1 MAYLTMDQTPVSTG
15 TVTLPQTGR
24 LVADLHLAATSAPPG
39 RDTPVTLTFQGGQ
52 TYRCAVERAN
62 PQGGFHMVRLVGG
75 TGGLSKDIPE
85 KFYAGVEKKQVL
97 LDILSECGETAGDV
111 QLPGTLTFWVRPA
124 GPAHEA
130 LRALLALTPERVWRM
145 QPDGRVWVGVE
156 QWPDHARA
164 AQVDT
169 EDAARG
175 VFLCLPDPALTPGVR
190 VSLRRGEQEI
200 VKRAVRVVH
209 QLRGGGSIRVEV
221 HTGDG
226 VDQGPAGFDRAVRQA
241 MRHTDYHALLP
252 GTLLRDHGDHTC
264 DVQVLAAGWPQLVRV
279 PLLVR
284 LPGVKVKVKAGS
296 AVTVA
301 FAQGNPSQP
310 YIECQ
315 DTALLERF
323 ELTTPRGQRV
333 TLDDDRGQVSP
344 EDAIYKRPYLRVQDE
359 AGQQVE
365 LWAEKDKEHVLLTD
379 KAGQTI
385 LLDATKGAERVR
397 MQDRAGQEILLRATT
412 GQEQVSVTDKAG
424 TRLLMDGLGNL
435 NLTAAQQITVTAGV
449 RVRLDAPSVQ
459 LAGGH
464 AIARMG
470 DPVSVDPNTH
480 QGLITAGSDIV
491 QGG

>member
-52 TYRCAVERAN
+52 AYRCAVERAN

-111 QLPGTLTFWVRPA
+111 QLPGTLPYWVRPA

-130 LRALLALTPERVWRM
+130 LRALMAQTPERVWRM
-145 QPDGRVWVGVE
+145 QPDGRVWVGVDR
-156 QWPDHARA
+156 WPDHARP

-190 VSLRRGEQEI
+190 VNLRRGEQEI
-200 VKRAVRVVH
+200 VKRATRVVH
-209 QLRGGGSIRVEV
+209 QLRGGGNIRVEV

-284 LPGVKVKVKAGS
+284 LPGVRVKVKAGAPVLLS
-296 AVTVA
+296 
-301 FAQGNPSQP
+301 FEQGDPSRP
-310 YIECQ
+310 LIECRQ
-315 DTALLERF
+315 GATLERV
-323 ELTTPRGQRV
+323 EVLTGKGQSLI
-333 TLDDDRGQVSP
+333 LDDDRGQVSP
-344 EDAIYKRPYLRVQDE
+344 EDTLYLKPFVRVTDK

-365 LWAEKDKEHVLLTD
+365 LWAEPGKERITVTD
-379 KAGQTI
+379 KAGQ
-385 LLDATKGAERVR
+385 LLEL
-397 MQDRAGQEILLRATT
+397 RAQPGQEAVKVTHVSGSTLHMLTNGDVHVLSTGELHVGGVGGPLAARLGDEVTVT
-412 GQEQVSVTDKAG
+412 GQDSRGDTFTATG
-424 TRLLMDGLGNL
+424 T
-435 NLTAAQQITVTAGV
+435 ITGSSSKV
-449 RVRLDAPSVQ
+449 R
-459 LAGGH
+459 
-464 AIARMG
+464 
-470 DPVSVDPNTH
+470 
-480 QGLITAGSDIV
+480 IT
-491 QGG
+491 